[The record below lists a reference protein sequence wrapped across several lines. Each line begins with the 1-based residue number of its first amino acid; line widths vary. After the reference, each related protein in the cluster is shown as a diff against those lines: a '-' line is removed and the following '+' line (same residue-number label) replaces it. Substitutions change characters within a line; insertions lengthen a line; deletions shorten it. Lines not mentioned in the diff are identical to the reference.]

1 MEKLEQKIEW
11 YVLREKNKY
20 GPFSY
25 LDLVRML
32 QDEKLFEY
40 DFVWHK
46 ALDSWLK
53 VSEVEDF
60 KPSVIQSLKTSG
72 LKEVKDIFFRRRFAR
87 TEYNTA
93 LIVHNNKQLWR
104 GNSLEV
110 SAGGAGIVLN
120 TASLEV
126 GQEIFIH
133 FQPGDGVPP
142 FNATCEVVN
151 KKFEADDR
159 VRYSLKFIAIS
170 KGIQTT
176 INQLAEKI
184 SA

>member
-1 MEKLEQKIEW
+1 MENLVNKTDW
-11 YVLREKNKY
+11 YVLRDKNKY
-20 GPFSY
+20 GPFAY

-46 ALDSWLK
+46 GLTSWLK
-53 VSEVEDF
+53 VSELEDF

-87 TEYNTA
+87 VGYNTA
-93 LIVHNNKQLWR
+93 LIIHNNRQIWR
-104 GNSLEV
+104 GSSLEI
-110 SAGGAGIVLN
+110 SAGGAGVVMD
-120 TASLEV
+120 TAALEV
-126 GQEIFIH
+126 GQQIFIH
-133 FQPGDGVPP
+133 FQPGDGVPS
-142 FNATCEVVN
+142 FNATCEIVS
-151 KKFEADDR
+151 KKFEVEDR
-159 VRYSLKFIAIS
+159 TRYSLKFISIS

-184 SA
+184 PA